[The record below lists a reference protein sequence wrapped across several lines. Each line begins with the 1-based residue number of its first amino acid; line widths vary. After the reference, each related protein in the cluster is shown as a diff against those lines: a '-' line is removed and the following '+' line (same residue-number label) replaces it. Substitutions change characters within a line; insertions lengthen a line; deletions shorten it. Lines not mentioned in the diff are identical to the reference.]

1 MIASLGAMGLPGLA
15 GFVAE
20 FNVFIGSFQAFGA
33 WTFLALLGVVV
44 TAAYFLLT
52 LQRAFFGPIPSIVPK
67 IKDLIG
73 AETHPY
79 AILAVLLFVFGIFPF
94 LLLSFLNP
102 TTMAF
107 ISRL

>member
-1 MIASLGAMGLPGLA
+1 MGLPGLA

-20 FNVFIGSFQAFGA
+20 FNVFVGSFQAFGA
-33 WTFLALLGVVV
+33 WTFLGLLGVVV

-52 LQRAFFGPIPSIVPK
+52 LQRAFFGPIPSVVPK
-67 IKDLIG
+67 IRDLVG
-73 AETHPY
+73 AATYPY
-79 AILAVLLFVFGIFPF
+79 AVFAVLLFVFGIFSF
-94 LLLSFLNP
+94 LFLSFLNP